1 MADPKLSAALKSAL
15 CVWLDG
21 AMLLLREHAAH
32 VAELRSAMRR
42 DSGDVRI
49 VYHMRANAITIES
62 FDAKGRTVTVT
73 ELFREQLIHEDA
85 PSETRH

>member
-1 MADPKLSAALKSAL
+1 MADPKLSTALKSAL

-21 AMLLLREHAAH
+21 ALLLMRKHSDH
-32 VAELRSAMRR
+32 VAELRRAMRR

-49 VYHMRANAITIES
+49 VYHMRANAITIET
-62 FDAKGRTVTVT
+62 FDDSGRTVTIT
-73 ELFREQLIHEDA
+73 ELFREQLIRSEV

>member
-21 AMLLLREHAAH
+21 ALLVLREHAAH
-32 VAELRSAMRR
+32 VAELRRAMHR
-42 DSGDVRI
+42 DTGDVRI

-73 ELFREQLIHEDA
+73 ELFREQLIQEDV